1 MALSPK
7 VYTWLCGLFASLGS
21 IIFGYD
27 LGVIAG
33 VLSATDF
40 IDTMG
45 SRFNN
50 PNLEGLITS
59 ILLLGC
65 FAGMFPVA
73 HFADTLGRRKTIQ
86 IGALVYMLGGALQTG
101 ARNLDMIYAG
111 RFFAGFGIGIMADLA
126 PLYQAEIAHPS
137 IRGRLTTLQQFML
150 GIGAFAASWITYGT
164 SAGLK
169 GTQAEWRVPLG
180 IQIVPAIP
188 LFAFILLLPE
198 SPRWLAEKGRLDE
211 GNGFVRLCHPFP
223 LTSVI
228 ATKAARTLAKL
239 HAHGNV
245 NDPFVVSQ
253 MEDIKAEIQR
263 AREIGSA
270 SWGEL
275 FTDSSNFR
283 RVSLGY
289 ILQFSV
295 QMTGVS
301 AIQYYSTT
309 IFTTMGFSATRV
321 LLFQSINSVIALIGE
336 ACCVLW
342 VDNTGRRMPLIVG
355 NVASGLSFVVGSIL
369 MARWPGTVNND
380 AVSVQFLLSVRELT
394 IDICLFRPTIFSSH
408 IIVFSVTTW
417 VFNFFF
423 SACIGPLSWAYPAE
437 IYSTRTRAKATAVTS
452 SASWIS
458 NLLIS
463 SLKLP
468 LLLSPISDGN
478 LVFAICGHTNAL
490 FVWAFY
496 PETTGRRLE
505 EMDAL
510 FQDAPL
516 FVANT
521 PYANKQDRF
530 LAEKE
535 LREGIYAIIWISA
548 PIFTPLSGTFVPGD
562 ISERAG
568 YAIDEEKVS
577 DEHHDHM
584 N

>member
-180 IQIVPAIP
+180 IQIIPAIP

-211 GNGFVRLCHPFP
+211 
-223 LTSVI
+223 
-228 ATKAARTLAKL
+228 AARTLAKL

-275 FTDSSNFR
+275 FTDPSNFR

-380 AVSVQFLLSVRELT
+380 AAHYIFITYHCVYSNLYKDKSKGNSGDE
-394 IDICLFRPTIFSSH
+394 FRLMDLQLVDFIAQVTPVAFSH
-408 IIVFSVTTW
+408 IGW
-417 VFNFFF
+417 K
-423 SACIGPLSWAYPAE
+423 Y
-437 IYSTRTRAKATAVTS
+437 Y
-452 SASWIS
+452 
-458 NLLIS
+458 
-463 SLKLP
+463 
-468 LLLSPISDGN
+468 

-535 LREGIYAIIWISA
+535 LREGIYAVIWISA
-548 PIFTPLSGTFVPGD
+548 PMFTPLSGTFVPGD